1 MNQAVET
8 TTVKPAVTAAP
19 TGFPLPTN
27 DPVLL
32 LFGAP
37 VPPGWPIGTTHPQSP
52 FPLPLTKPNPLE
64 YPWPPGSTHYIETPA
79 AYTYQSFQSFNR
91 TSNTTST
98 VVIILGVVLA
108 ALVALC
114 ACAVLYS
121 VVGKDLEGKRRRER
135 EESERAESRVFLKVD
150 ELDGEDGWDS
160 RGSSFV

>member
-8 TTVKPAVTAAP
+8 TTVQPAVTEAP

-32 LFGAP
+32 FFGAP
-37 VPPGWPIGTTHPQSP
+37 VPPGWPI
-52 FPLPLTKPNPLE
+52 E

-114 ACAVLYS
+114 ACAVVYS
-121 VVGKDLEGKRRRER
+121 VVGKDLEGKRRRSGGVW
-135 EESERAESRVFLKVD
+135 ES
-150 ELDGEDGWDS
+150 
-160 RGSSFV
+160 